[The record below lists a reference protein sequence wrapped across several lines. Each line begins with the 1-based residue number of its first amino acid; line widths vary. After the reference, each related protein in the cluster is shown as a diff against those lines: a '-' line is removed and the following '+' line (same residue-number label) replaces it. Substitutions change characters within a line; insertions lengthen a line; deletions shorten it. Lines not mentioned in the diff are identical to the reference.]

1 MVQNSWLREAK
12 RIENHVSQALRPE
25 IHFVWVPKAAG
36 TSVAKWLRK
45 GVGLQDLPSIRHI
58 RELSE
63 IKAREA
69 IAITFGHQSI
79 DALVEA
85 AVVRADHLA
94 AAYSFAFVRNPFERL
109 VSLWRYLNR
118 LKKIEQPSFDDF
130 VRAIEHQRPTTG
142 LHNLHGLSMASPMV
156 SWLQPTQWAGPR
168 EIFRV
173 EELEG
178 AIATLRKKLRITEDF
193 RAYNAAQDPSPMVEI
208 SGRSVEFI
216 HEFYSDDFQA
226 YDYPLDPPRPQ
237 FKLATNTSQS
247 R

>member
-1 MVQNSWLREAK
+1 MMQESWLREAQ
-12 RIENHVSQALRPE
+12 RIEKNVTKALRPE

-58 RELSE
+58 RELTE

-69 IAITFGHQSI
+69 VAVTFGHQSI
-79 DALVEA
+79 DALVKA
-85 AVVRADHLA
+85 GVVNPSYLE
-94 AAYSFAFVRNPFERL
+94 AAYSFAFVRNPFERV
-109 VSLWRYLNR
+109 VSLWRYLNQ

-130 VRAIEHQRPTTG
+130 VQAIEHQRPTTG
-142 LHNLHGLSMASPMV
+142 LHNMHGLSMASPMV
-156 SWLQPTQWAGPR
+156 SWLQPRQWAGPR

-173 EELEG
+173 EELEE
-178 AIATLRKKLRITEDF
+178 AIATLREKLRITEDF
-193 RAYNAAQDPSPMVEI
+193 RAYNAAQEPSPVVEI

-216 HEFYSDDFQA
+216 HEFYADDFHA
-226 YDYPLDPPRPQ
+226 YNYPLDPPRPR
-237 FKLATNTSQS
+237 FKLVTSATQS